1 MDLLN
6 ENITSGI
13 RKENCFNFLR
23 FFFALTLILS
33 HFCTLTEHDQLL
45 PITGSTSVK
54 AFFTISGFLVTY
66 SYIRRDY
73 NLVSYA
79 KRRFARIMPAYAITI
94 LFCILIGW
102 MITSLNTVEFFS
114 SKQTLRYFLAN
125 ITMLNWL
132 EPELPNTFQ
141 NNPWPQMDGSLW
153 VMKQEVLFYI
163 FVPFFIYLANKTGK
177 KWICLPILTLF
188 IIIYPFVNDQ
198 TRYFSYF
205 IGGMSLMF
213 YFDLF
218 NKYFIYIFVLSIIAV
233 TVIGGFLDTLAFPI
247 ILIGIAYHCKPFNI
261 FRKLDNITYGL
272 FLYHFPIIQ
281 LLIHYGVAEYN
292 LTLCFLLTIMA
303 TSILATLS
311 WFYIEKPL
319 MNKCA

>member
-6 ENITSGI
+6 ENITREI

-33 HFCTLTEHDQLL
+33 HFCTLTGHEQLL

-66 SYIRRDY
+66 SFIRRDY
-73 NLVSYA
+73 DLVSYA
-79 KRRFARIMPAYAITI
+79 KRRFARIMPAYAATI

-102 MITSLNTVEFFS
+102 MVTSLSTIDFFS
-114 SKQTLRYFLAN
+114 SKQTFNYFLAN

-141 NNPWPQMDGSLW
+141 NNLWPQMDGSLW
-153 VMKQEVLFYI
+153 AMKQEVLFYI
-163 FVPFFIYLANKTGK
+163 FVPFFFYFVNKTGK
-177 KWICLPILTLF
+177 KWICLPLLILCIT
-188 IIIYPFVNDQ
+188 IYPFVNDQ
-198 TRYFSYF
+198 TRYFTYF
-205 IGGMSLMF
+205 IGGMSLML

-218 NKYFIYIFVLSIIAV
+218 NQYFIYLFILSVIAL
-233 TVIGGFLDTLAFPI
+233 IGGILDTLAFPI
-247 ILIGIAYHCKPFNI
+247 ILVGIAYHCKPFNFI
-261 FRKLDNITYGL
+261 RKLDNITYGL

-292 LTLCFLLTIMA
+292 LILCFILTIIA

>member
-1 MDLLN
+1 M
-6 ENITSGI
+6 
-13 RKENCFNFLR
+13 
-23 FFFALTLILS
+23 
-33 HFCTLTEHDQLL
+33 
-45 PITGSTSVK
+45 K

-66 SYIRRDY
+66 SFIRRDY

-79 KRRFARIMPAYAITI
+79 KRRFVRIMPAYAVTI

-102 MITSLNTVEFFS
+102 MVTSLNTIEFFF
-114 SKQTLRYFLAN
+114 SKQTFNYFLAN

-153 VMKQEVLFYI
+153 AMKQEVLFYI
-163 FVPFFIYLANKTGK
+163 FVPFFTYLANKTGN
-177 KWICLPILTLF
+177 KWICLPILILCV
-188 IIIYPFVNDQ
+188 IIYPFVNDQ
-198 TRYFSYF
+198 TRYFTYF
-205 IGGMSLMF
+205 IGGMFLML

-218 NKYFIYIFVLSIIAV
+218 NKYFIYIFVFSIIAV
-233 TVIGGFLDTLAFPI
+233 IEGVLDTLAFPI
-247 ILIGIAYHCKPFNI
+247 IIVGIAYYCKPLNF
-261 FRKLDNITYGL
+261 FRKVDNITYGL

-292 LTLCFLLTIMA
+292 LILCFILTIIA
-303 TSILATLS
+303 TFILATLS

>member
-1 MDLLN
+1 M
-6 ENITSGI
+6 
-13 RKENCFNFLR
+13 
-23 FFFALTLILS
+23 
-33 HFCTLTEHDQLL
+33 
-45 PITGSTSVK
+45 K

-66 SYIRRDY
+66 SFIRRDY

-79 KRRFARIMPAYAITI
+79 KRRFVRIMPAYAVTI

-102 MITSLNTVEFFS
+102 MVTSLNTIEFFS
-114 SKQTLRYFLAN
+114 SKQTFNYFLAN

-153 VMKQEVLFYI
+153 AMKQEVLFYI
-163 FVPFFIYLANKTGK
+163 FVLFFTYLAKKTGN
-177 KWICLPILTLF
+177 KWICLPILILCV
-188 IIIYPFVNDQ
+188 IIYPFVNDQ
-198 TRYFSYF
+198 TRYFTYF
-205 IGGMSLMF
+205 IGGMFLML

-218 NKYFIYIFVLSIIAV
+218 NKYFIYIFVFSIIAV
-233 TVIGGFLDTLAFPI
+233 IEGVLDTLAFPI
-247 ILIGIAYHCKPFNI
+247 IIIGIAYYCKPLNF
-261 FRKLDNITYGL
+261 FRKVDNITYGL

-292 LTLCFLLTIMA
+292 LILCFILTIIA
-303 TSILATLS
+303 TFILATLS